1 MKKSDPKANG
11 RLSSVLA
18 LVLVTSVVIG
28 LLTSTAGKLAVATY
42 LMKSSQKKVVT
53 NNTGFDNFVNNL
65 IGETEAPTTA
75 APTTAAPTTAAPTTA
90 APTTAAPTT
99 TESTTAATET
109 TTQAPTTQAPTEPA
123 ETEQTVAEK
132 QEMLKSY
139 TDAVSLVK
147 SSAFTCTKTTSRT
160 LEMDFFTSLLS
171 FIWGDIEGANSD
183 YFTTTTKQIKNGDEL
198 CIDNDLA
205 ACLLNADSKKVVNQ
219 AIKQTSKE
227 ELSGNQVKVV
237 IDFND
242 EANPAPIKATDK
254 SSDSFTAAAFPVVTA
269 NQFRVML
276 DKAQSNSKTELV
288 NINYTGCQIE
298 VIYNPANGE
307 ISYIKQTAKYVA
319 SVEDGYKKADF
330 TVVEVSEYTDFKY

>member
-1 MKKSDPKANG
+1 MKKTDQKANG

-42 LMKSSQKKVVT
+42 LMKSSQKKVTT

-65 IGETEAPTTA
+65 IGETPAPAPSTT
-75 APTTAAPTTAAPTTA
+75 APTTA

-99 TESTTAATET
+99 TAPTTAAPTTTESTTAGS
-109 TTQAPTTQAPTEPA
+109 TQAPTTEAPTESG
-123 ETEQTVAEK
+123 EKEQTVAEK

-139 TDAVSLVK
+139 TDAVSVVK
-147 SSAFTCTKTTSRT
+147 SSNFTCTKTTTRT
-160 LEMDFFTSLLS
+160 VETDFFTSLLS
-171 FIWGDIEGANSD
+171 FLWGDIEGANSD
-183 YFTTTTKQIKNGDEL
+183 YFTTTTKQIKNGDGL
-198 CIDNDLA
+198 GINNNTS
-205 ACLLNADSKKVVNQ
+205 ACLLNADSKKVVEE

-227 ELSGNQVKVV
+227 ELPGNLVKVV

-242 EANPAPIKATDK
+242 EANPVPVKATDK
-254 SSDSFTAAAFPVVTA
+254 SSKSFTAAAFPVVTA

-276 DKAQSNSKTELV
+276 DKAQGSSKTELV